1 MVGAWGRAGS
11 CWGLGDRAGAGSMD
25 LSLVSILGLDLGG
38 REKKLKGRREPVG

>member
-1 MVGAWGRAGS
+1 MGAWGRAGS

-38 REKKLKGRREPVG
+38 REKKLKGRRESVG